1 MILRLTNNSFVNSP
15 FWNKIFSVTSNKCDI
30 MTIQQTDKFSQ
41 NSLIRKEMSSFLMGN
56 SFQKLLLG
64 IKSRLLCTGKIRW
77 RYHLPINTFVNS
89 YSWQNLVFTNTLER
103 YHLPTERQFTRKLSL
118 WKQNLV
124 CYKQRSVTSSPF
136 AKRIN
141 SFEKL
146 AYSEESIVFFFQ
158 SKQRTP
164 PSSFSS

>member
-41 NSLIRKEMSSFLMGN
+41 NSRIRKQMSFFLMGS
-56 SFQKLLLG
+56 SFKKLLLG

-77 RYHLPINTFVNS
+77 RYHLPINKFVNS

-103 YHLPTERQFTRKLSL
+103 YHLPTKRQFTRKLSL

-124 CYKQRSVTSSPF
+124 CYKQRSVPLSPF
-136 AKRIN
+136 AKQIN

-146 AYSEESIVFFFQ
+146 AYSEQSIVFFQ
-158 SKQRTP
+158 TKQRTP